1 MFSVMAKIEQ
11 IQSELKAIEEW
22 NVKYRPLDVLD
33 EIGIE
38 CRRLRV
44 EELVRTLA
52 ELASQN

>member
-1 MFSVMAKIEQ
+1 MFPVVAKIEQ
-11 IQSELKAIEEW
+11 IQRELETIEEW
-22 NVKYRPLDVLD
+22 NFKFPPLDVLD

-52 ELASQN
+52 DLASRN

>member
-1 MFSVMAKIEQ
+1 MFSVVAKIEQ

-22 NVKYRPLDVLD
+22 NVKYPPLDVLD

-44 EELVRTLA
+44 EELLRTLA